1 MDLSTLMKNSQIQ
14 LKPFWVLSTGVCFV
28 YGLLI
33 GVHSELNAYGELLSL
48 LIAGPLHLG
57 LCMYFL
63 KITKGNTPSFF
74 DLFKG
79 FKPLL
84 NALLLF
90 FIINALTILGLLFL
104 IIPGIIMSLGFSM
117 SYYILSENTEM
128 SFSEA
133 LEKSWKLMD
142 GNKMELFILHL
153 RFIPW
158 YILGLLFFVVGIF
171 IVIPWQN
178 LTIANYYQELKNK
191 SKQEGDHTY

>member
-1 MDLSTLMKNSQIQ
+1 MDLSTLMKNSQTQ

-33 GVHSELNAYGELLSL
+33 GVPSELNAYGELLTL
-48 LIAGPLHLG
+48 LIAGPLQLG

-63 KITKGNTPSFF
+63 NITKGNTPSFF
-74 DLFKG
+74 DLFEG

-84 NALLLF
+84 NVLLLF

-104 IIPGIIMSLGFSM
+104 IVPGIIISLGFSM

-128 SFSEA
+128 SFSET

-142 GNKMELFILHL
+142 GNKMELFMLHL
-153 RFIPW
+153 RFIP
-158 YILGLLFFVVGIF
+158 YYLLGLLLF
-171 IVIPWQN
+171 IVGVFIVVPWHN
-178 LTIANYYQELKNK
+178 LAIANYYQELKNK
-191 SKQEGDHTY
+191 SE